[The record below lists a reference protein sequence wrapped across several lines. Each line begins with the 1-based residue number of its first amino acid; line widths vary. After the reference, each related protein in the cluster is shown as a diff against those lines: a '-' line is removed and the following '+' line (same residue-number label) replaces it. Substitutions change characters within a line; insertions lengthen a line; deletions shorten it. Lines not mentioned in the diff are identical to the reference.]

1 MPKFS
6 QSIIF
11 LTLILIFLTL
21 HNSKGQKI
29 EKNVV
34 DDMTGDR
41 IIQTDYSYFKKGFND
56 WSFYRFVSFNK
67 RIYLD
72 IKISLGGSVFSI
84 REGMELIVKFENDSI
99 IKLKSPVSE
108 ISSRGQASIG
118 LMGSGLPGVSVG
130 YPINQEILYKFQNWR
145 IKKVRVYTS
154 AGYEEWEVNE
164 DYKGGIQERA
174 FLVLDALD

>member
-1 MPKFS
+1 MLKFS
-6 QSIIF
+6 HTF
-11 LTLILIFLTL
+11 GLILLL
-21 HNSKGQKI
+21 LSNLVSKSQKI
-29 EKNVV
+29 EKNVK
-34 DDMTGDR
+34 DDMTGDK

-56 WSFYRFVSFNK
+56 WSFYRFNSINK
-67 RIYLD
+67 KIYFD
-72 IKISLGGSVFSI
+72 IKISLGSKVFSI
-84 REGMELIVKFENDSI
+84 REGMELIFKFENDSI

-118 LMGSGLPGVSVG
+118 LMGSGLPGVSIG

-154 AGYEEWEVNE
+154 EGFEEWEVSD

-174 FLVLDALD
+174 FLLLEALD